1 MPSAATYALF
11 LVAALTLLA
20 IPGPAVAYIVGQS
33 ISGGRR
39 AGFVSV
45 AGIST
50 GSLVHTLAAV
60 VGLSALLTRSAVAF
74 DVVRLA
80 GAAYLIVLGLLRL
93 FGRDSETRDEL
104 KRERT
109 LRRTYAHGVLVNVL
123 NPKTALFFLA
133 FLPQFVDVDAGH
145 VWLQLLVLGVSF
157 AALGLVSDGMYALAA
172 GTAAERLRGRKRL
185 TTMLERRVPGV
196 LFIGLGAFAA
206 ARR

>member
-1 MPSAATYALF
+1 MPSGASYALF
-11 LVAALTLLA
+11 LAAALTLLA

-45 AGIST
+45 LGIST
-50 GSLVHTLAAV
+50 GSLVHTVAAV
-60 VGLSALLTRSAVAF
+60 VGLSALITRSAVAF

-80 GAAYLIVLGLLRL
+80 GAAYLIVLGLLRI
-93 FGRDSETRDEL
+93 FRREPQVEAEP

-109 LRRTYAHGVLVNVL
+109 LRRTYAHGVVVNVL

-133 FLPQFVDVDAGH
+133 FLPQFVNVDAGH
-145 VWLQLLVLGVSF
+145 VWAQLLVLGISF
-157 AALGLVSDGMYALAA
+157 AVLGLLSDGMYAFAA
-172 GTAAERLRGRKRL
+172 GTAADRLRGRRG
-185 TTMLERRVPGV
+185 LERLQQRVSGC
-196 LFIGLGAFAA
+196 LFICLGAFAA